1 MLKPSISLL
10 LLLSFGAFADNA
22 LFPEADQVDPLIR
35 YQKNSKLEVAPDG
48 TLRVNGKIHYFLS
61 AQISMAHPWANTL
74 KVPGVPEALGWL
86 YNKYPDYDSL
96 QRVGFD
102 FIGTSVPPYFLK
114 EYSKTVNIDQLKDT
128 PVVRAEQK
136 QLWQSGLPVYID
148 ITCFEWMR
156 GCLAY
161 GWMGC
166 KQSDIPEEARNTR
179 YRTAFNRWAP
189 YSFMHPAGREIYR
202 KMWTETARF
211 AKKHGTKILAYE
223 LFNEAGYND
232 PSDYNRKLF
241 AGYLKKKYKNPEE
254 MNRLWKSSYASFEA
268 ASRFKDQKENL
279 GLFVEWGKF
288 MEECAVDLCTFG
300 QAEIRKIDP
309 GAYVTNQINGGA
321 MYRTISVNN
330 FNMYQ
335 MSKVLNAVAYPTG
348 GANTQPAGLRREPVR
363 TLDAPDFVGQES
375 LAIYAYYKVLAEGK
389 PLFND
394 ENYGTGRSLFN
405 AVWQDAIHH
414 SSATNFWAWASGIG
428 RLRPHER
435 NIKGMQDSAKKF
447 SWELLNPF
455 AFSTERLTEFAPAKK
470 EIAKFGEFF
479 LPRDRGIKTETAVL
493 LSYPTSRRIGF
504 RSDLPDAH
512 LMPFYNSA
520 LVLSHYPTDVIAEE
534 HLAEGRADRYKVIVA
549 AGVSNTMP
557 GTVMRL
563 MEFVRRGGI
572 LILGRTFPGLD
583 EYDNP
588 NLEWNSYPGW
598 KIRSTENPAAG
609 YAAFETRF
617 RSGVLP
623 GDLKGRLSLTPS
635 FEGKW
640 EEIGQCGGR
649 GALFRKAFGKG
660 YVYFILPEL
669 RMYPLA
675 ALLGGIL
682 ERHQVRPSL
691 AIANANGT
699 ELPPNI
705 ELHVSKLNGKH
716 AAFLFNY
723 DSYPKLLTLK
733 PERKSAAFDLI
744 SRKKLPETKHGFLY
758 LLPPQSRGI
767 VAFGP
772 ESLYKEFGP
781 FTPISEDGLRTEKRR
796 EEEKLEQKRRAVKT
810 QYSPDPTR
818 TRAIDLRPFC
828 NREYVDNKAG
838 DGLGGWSDEGRTMSL
853 DHVPLYPEVLD
864 GVLCDFIRPD
874 MNEYKTCIVLK
885 STRGKNT
892 ALPEAVRGIPV
903 HAKVKNLYFF
913 HTTVWAEKNKQV
925 LTYRIHYADG
935 KSLDLPVRVGKEI
948 GDWYLASTPVEQK
961 NRIAWSNSN
970 GHGFFLWQWKNPR
983 PETEIRS
990 LDILSANG
998 STVPIVLGIT
1008 MEEAGSSPLTPIS
1021 SAEEFDAFFIPEPHY
1036 LKTVRHKILLE
1047 PTDGHGLRIRT
1058 QNSNSGFL
1066 SRRAFGKGTVSLELL
1081 NESAVPRIT
1090 LSLLQ
1095 TGAGRFSLSL
1105 NFKER
1110 KGFLAEIRNGKE
1122 VVRKEFG
1129 VPAVKA
1135 GTPYLLTGTYT
1146 GKSVQFKLNGTLLA
1160 ELPAPSGARGKIVL
1174 QQNWW
1179 TSVCIR
1185 GIGFDA
1191 E

>member
-61 AQISMAHPWANTL
+61 AQISMAHPWANRL
-74 KVPGVPEALGWL
+74 KVPGAPKSLDWL
-86 YNKYPDYDSL
+86 YNKFPEYDSL

-102 FIGTSVPPYFLK
+102 FIGTNVPPYFLK
-114 EYSKTVNIDQLKDT
+114 EYSKTVNIDQLRDT

-136 QLWQSGLPVYID
+136 QVWESGLPVYID

-375 LAIYAYYKVLAEGK
+375 LAIYAYYKVLAEGM

-557 GTVMRL
+557 GTVKRL

-935 KSLDLPVRVGKEI
+935 KSLDLPIRVGKEI

-998 STVPIVLGIT
+998 STVPIVLGIS

-1081 NESAVPRIT
+1081 NESTVPRIT

-1105 NFKER
+1105 NFKDR

-1129 VPAVKA
+1129 VPAVKT